1 MTPTIV
7 FNDEIHHEYRHTQ
20 LAKPAAKG
28 ENHVLCMTQCSFFS
42 SLENMCK
49 VYLGYLI
56 FPGLT
61 IEVCMYLLLTFYLT
75 VCE

>member
-1 MTPTIV
+1 
-7 FNDEIHHEYRHTQ
+7 
-20 LAKPAAKG
+20 
-28 ENHVLCMTQCSFFS
+28 
-42 SLENMCK
+42 MCK

-75 VCE
+75 VCV